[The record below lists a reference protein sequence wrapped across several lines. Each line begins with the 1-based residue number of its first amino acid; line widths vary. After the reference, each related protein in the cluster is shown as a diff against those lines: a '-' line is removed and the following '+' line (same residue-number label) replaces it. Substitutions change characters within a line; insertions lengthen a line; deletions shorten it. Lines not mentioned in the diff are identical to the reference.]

1 MADSLASA
9 EHVPMPLHIHVL
21 HGSLLFASYPVL
33 VGHYRGDP
41 IAGAEGYLDARLDGR
56 LSNRQVLDRYPREI
70 GEVVRL
76 TNDRDR
82 PPGALVVGLGGRGEL
97 TAAGLAKA
105 GRDAA
110 LEHALRW
117 LERPDARI
125 EVATRSIGLTS
136 VLLGTFGVAS
146 LTLPASVA
154 AVVEGVA
161 LANDILVKRD
171 LADQVRIGAIEFVE
185 LYATPAEEA
194 AHVVRDIEQYVPATL
209 RATVTLLP
217 ESRMRL
223 GEGRRPA
230 RWAADYGAGIW
241 RRLIVSGSKPD
252 RDGRMQLEFTSL
264 GAQAGAD
271 RHTHSVDVRLV
282 GRMLRDSV
290 QRSAVDGR
298 VNTALFEMLFPN
310 EVKREL
316 ASAENLQ
323 LVVDQYT
330 ADFPWEALSD
340 RGSLSGA
347 RPLARRAGL
356 LRQLQ
361 LDGGAR
367 LEAPSGVPCAL
378 VVGDPPAM
386 PEFDRLPGARREAQ
400 AVADLLGATMPVEA
414 RIFDDAGPAAGGTAD
429 AGASILG
436 ALYATD
442 YQIVHIAAHGFFNER
457 ANRPPYGGVVIGPG
471 EYLTAGMFCNMRRPP
486 DIVFLNCCHLATV
499 GATADV
505 DDPGAPA
512 REAFVRQRA
521 NRLAASVSRQL
532 MAIGVKAVV
541 AAGWSVG
548 DEPAARFATTF
559 YGQMLSGATYGDA
572 VRLAREEAF
581 VADGGASN
589 TWAAYQCYGDPGF
602 RMVSKRQ
609 RKASTL
615 SFVSAEELVR
625 ALEDIAVSAG
635 EADDAY
641 ATELLKT
648 VEGHRAAAEQ
658 GWPHHAEV
666 LSTIG
671 LAYGQL
677 RDFENAVAWYRR
689 ALASDDAELPIKAVE
704 QLANYEHRLAMALLE
719 QGAETAAGLEG
730 VASVTELRKKAG
742 ERLDVLDGLGETPGR
757 RAYRAGWHKREAL
770 AAPTP
775 DEAKA
780 HITAAARE
788 YLAGWRLSSVGG
800 RRSDTYGAFNALQLI
815 ALGAQLE
822 PSDHDELV
830 AVLAAEL
837 GPGDDFFDRVAV
849 GDRALTALSRGEM
862 AGGVAEV
869 AAAYRQV
876 FADRSSPVE
885 RNSVIRHIDDL
896 ATLAEKVG
904 APAAPGL
911 RQLADALPG

>member
-1 MADSLASA
+1 
-9 EHVPMPLHIHVL
+9 MPLRLRVL
-21 HGSLLFASYPVL
+21 HGSLLFAAYPVL

-41 IAGAEGYLDARLDGR
+41 IGGAEGYLDARLEGR

-97 TAAGLAKA
+97 TAAGLARA
-105 GRDAA
+105 VRDAA
-110 LEHALRW
+110 IEHALRW
-117 LERPDARI
+117 LERPDQRI
-125 EVATRSIGLTS
+125 AVAENAIGLSS
-136 VLLGTFGVAS
+136 VLLGTYGVAS

-171 LADQVRIGAIEFVE
+171 LAGRVRIGAIEFVE

-194 AHVVRDIEQYVPATL
+194 AHVVRAIEEYVPATL
-209 RATVTLLP
+209 RATVTLEP
-217 ESRMRL
+217 EPRMRL

-230 RWAADYGAGIW
+230 RWGADYGAGIW
-241 RRLIVSGSKPD
+241 RRLIITGNEPD
-252 RDGRMQLEFTSL
+252 ADGRMPLEFTSL

-271 RHTHSVDVRLV
+271 QHSHTVDAHLI

-290 QRSAVDGR
+290 QRSAVDSR

-310 EVKREL
+310 EIKREL

-323 LVVDQYT
+323 LVVDEYT

-361 LDGGAR
+361 LDAGAN
-367 LEAPSGVPCAL
+367 LEPPSGVPCAL
-378 VVGDPPAM
+378 VIGDPPA
-386 PEFDRLPGARREAQ
+386 PPDFERLPGARAEAHAVTGLLRES
-400 AVADLLGATMPVEA
+400 MPVET
-414 RIFDDAGPAAGGTAD
+414 RIYESDHDPHDDP
-429 AGASILG
+429 GASILG

-442 YQIVHIAAHGFFNER
+442 YQIVHIAAHGFFSER
-457 ANRPPYGGVVIGPG
+457 AGRVPVGGVVIGPG
-471 EYLTAGMFCNMRRPP
+471 EYLTAGMFCSMRRPP

-505 DDPGAPA
+505 DDPAAAA
-512 REAFVRQRA
+512 RPAFVRQNA
-521 NRLAASVSRQL
+521 NRLAASVARHL

-541 AAGWSVG
+541 AAGWSVADG
-548 DEPAARFATTF
+548 PAATFATTF
-559 YGQMLSGATYGDA
+559 YGQMLAGSTFGDA

-602 RMVSKRQ
+602 KMVTTRQ

-641 ATELLKT
+641 AAHLRET
-648 VEGHRAAAEQ
+648 VEAHRAVAEQ
-658 GWPHHAEV
+658 NWPHDAEV
-666 LSTIG
+666 LSAIG

-677 RDFENAVAWYRR
+677 RDFEDAVAWYRR
-689 ALASDDAELPIKAVE
+689 ALACDDAELPIKAVE
-704 QLANYEHRLAMALLE
+704 QLANHEHRLAMSLLE
-719 QGAETAAGLEG
+719 RGQAAAGLPL
-730 VASVTELRKKAG
+730 VATADELRKMAG
-742 ERLDVLDGLGETPGR
+742 ERLNVLDGLGETSGR

-770 AAPTP
+770 AAATP
-775 DEAKA
+775 EEAKE

-788 YLAGWRLSSVGG
+788 YLAGWRL
-800 RRSDTYGAFNALQLI
+800 RQADTYGAFNALQLV
-815 ALGAQLE
+815 ALGAKLDS
-822 PSDHDELV
+822 SDREELV
-830 AVLAAEL
+830 AYLADELAPAE
-837 GPGDDFFDRVAV
+837 DFFDRAAV
-849 GDRALTALSRGEM
+849 GDRALTRLCRGEL

-885 RNSVIRHIDDL
+885 RNSVIRHIGDL
-896 ATLAEKVG
+896 ATLAAKVG
-904 APAAPGL
+904 SPAAPVL
-911 RQLADALPG
+911 RDLADALPQA